1 MTFIPKET
9 VVMDFVPDYITKLIS
24 NLLANAIKFTP
35 EYGRVSITM

>member
-1 MTFIPKET
+1 
-9 VVMDFVPDYITKLIS
+9 MDFVPDYITKLIS